1 VDPGWGADVTPTVSV
16 IIPVYRGQR
25 HLEANLPALLAAT
38 RKRSGLEVIVVDDG
52 STDGTPEFLA
62 DRFPQVTALALGAN
76 RGFAGA
82 CNAGARAA
90 RGEIVYFLNSDARG
104 EEGFLDPVLRAV
116 SDPTVFAVGSREIGS
131 DGEGSVT
138 VPVPFFRF
146 GLFGHRY
153 CGTAG
158 MPSRPIP
165 SLFVSAGHAAF
176 SREKFLL
183 LGGFDDLYRPFYWE
197 DIDLC
202 YRAWRRGWS
211 VLLHPESRVQHA
223 GQGTIGRF
231 YTRGT
236 IQSIYWKN
244 RFLFVWKNVRD
255 VAFIAEHLVCLPL
268 LLAGLPA
275 ARGLG
280 VVKGFARALGQLPE
294 ALRKRRREAGGGTIS
309 DRHLL
314 ASFLNPRW

>member
-1 VDPGWGADVTPTVSV
+1 MTPTVSV
-16 IIPVYRGQR
+16 VIPVYRGQR
-25 HLEANLPALLAAT
+25 HLEANLPSLLAAA
-38 RKRSGLEVIVVDDG
+38 RSQGGLEVIVVDDG
-52 STDGTPEFLA
+52 SADGTPEFLA
-62 DRFPQVTALALGAN
+62 DRFPQVTVLALGAN

-82 CNAGARAA
+82 CNAGAHAA
-90 RGEIVYFLNSDARG
+90 RGDIVYFLNSDARG
-104 EEGFLDPVLRAV
+104 EEGFLAAVLGAV

-131 DGEGSVT
+131 DGEGSVK

-153 CGTAG
+153 CETAG
-158 MPSRPIP
+158 MPSGPIP

-231 YTRGT
+231 YGLAT

-244 RFLFVWKNVRD
+244 RFLFFWKNVRD
-255 VAFIAEHLVCLPL
+255 AGFMAAHLAALPL
-268 LLAGLPA
+268 LLAGLP
-275 ARGLG
+275 
-280 VVKGFARALGQLPE
+280 VVKGRAVLTGFTRALRQFRE
-294 ALRKRRREAGGGTIS
+294 ALRKRREQRGSPRIS
-309 DRHLL
+309 DRQILDL
-314 ASFLNPRW
+314 FSGVPGAR

>member
-1 VDPGWGADVTPTVSV
+1 MTSTVSV

-25 HLEANLPALLAAT
+25 HLEANLPSLLAAAQ
-38 RKRSGLEVIVVDDG
+38 KQNGLEVIVVDDG
-52 STDGTPEFLA
+52 SADKTPEFLA
-62 DRFPQVTALALGAN
+62 DRFPQITVVALETN

-90 RGEIVYFLNSDARG
+90 RGETVYFLNSDARG
-104 EEGFLDPVLRAV
+104 QEGFLEPVLDAI
-116 SDPTVFAVGSREIGS
+116 SDPAVFSVGSREVGS
-131 DGEGSVT
+131 GGEESVT

-153 CGTAG
+153 RRTAG
-158 MPSRPIP
+158 MPSRAIA
-165 SLFVSAGHAAF
+165 SFFVSAGHAAF

-231 YTRGT
+231 YTPAT

-244 RFLFVWKNVRD
+244 RLLFLWKNVRD
-255 VAFIAEHLVCLPL
+255 AGFIAAHLAALPL
-268 LLAGLPA
+268 LLAGLPM
-275 ARGLG
+275 
-280 VVKGFARALGQLPE
+280 VKGRAVLMGFTQALRQLPE
-294 ALRKRRREAGGGTIS
+294 ALRKRREQRSGPRIS
-309 DRHLL
+309 DRQILDRFSDRRR
-314 ASFLNPRW
+314 AR

>member
-1 VDPGWGADVTPTVSV
+1 MTPTVSV

-25 HLEANLPALLAAT
+25 HLEANLPVLLAAAQ
-38 RKRSGLEVIVVDDG
+38 RQDGLEVIVVDDG
-52 STDGTPEFLA
+52 SADKTPEFLA
-62 DRFPQVTALALGAN
+62 DRFPQVTVVALGVN

-104 EEGFLDPVLRAV
+104 EEGFLVPVLGAL
-116 SDPTVFAVGSREIGS
+116 SDSTVFAVGSREVGS
-131 DGEGSVT
+131 DGAGSVT

-146 GLFGHRY
+146 GLFGHLYRR
-153 CGTAG
+153 TAG

-165 SLFVSAGHAAF
+165 SFFVSAGHAAF

-231 YTRGT
+231 YTPAT

-255 VAFIAEHLVCLPL
+255 GGFMAAHLAALPL
-268 LLAGLPA
+268 LLAGLP
-275 ARGLG
+275 
-280 VVKGFARALGQLPE
+280 VVKGRAVLTGFTRALRQLPE
-294 ALRKRRREAGGGTIS
+294 ALRKRREQRSGPRVS
-309 DRHLL
+309 DREILDRCSDRRG
-314 ASFLNPRW
+314 AR